1 MKVKELIE
9 KLEKVDPESV
19 VAISVEGIYI
29 PNAREVD
36 AYSENVDLDVNWGKK
51 TVVLIGKED

>member
-1 MKVKELIE
+1 M
-9 KLEKVDPESV
+9 
-19 VAISVEGIYI
+19 AISVEGIYI

-51 TVVLIGKED
+51 TVALIGKEG

>member
-9 KLEKVDPESV
+9 KSEKVDPESV

-36 AYSENVDLDVNWGKK
+36 VYSENVDLDVN
-51 TVVLIGKED
+51 